1 MPRSSSSYFC
11 VLENWWIIDSPE
23 PVVSLVE
30 QVVDFIEILIRRNWL
45 ALKSLRDCLTLPIEE
60 TIFLNTLILLV
71 EFANCCQSENSVC
84 DRLLMHPTMYLP
96 LR

>member
-1 MPRSSSSYFC
+1 
-11 VLENWWIIDSPE
+11 VLENWRIIVSPE

-45 ALKSLRDCLTLPIEE
+45 ALTSLRDCLTLPIEE
-60 TIFLNTLILLV
+60 KIFLNTLILLV
-71 EFANCCQSENSVC
+71 EFANCCQWENSVC
-84 DRLLMHPTMYLP
+84 DRPLMHPTMYLP